1 MSLSE
6 QARRASTAYVQALS
20 PSLFSIPRLLGGD
33 FNAEEWEISILN
45 LLKEPS
51 RSLQSTLD
59 GELVTNGDGSSTLK
73 YVDIGSM
80 LASDTTQN
88 TFPVNDPVKRIDFI
102 LVQSAS
108 LISGHLDVIGNIP
121 YELLPEQ
128 LGDLRI
134 SSDPLG
140 DNIVDENLIKQLLQ
154 RKLLGVFEPDALL
167 WASDHFGLLA
177 TIVFI

>member
-1 MSLSE
+1 
-6 QARRASTAYVQALS
+6 
-20 PSLFSIPRLLGGD
+20 
-33 FNAEEWEISILN
+33 
-45 LLKEPS
+45 
-51 RSLQSTLD
+51 
-59 GELVTNGDGSSTLK
+59 
-73 YVDIGSM
+73 M

-108 LISGHLDVIGNIP
+108 LISGHLDVIRNIP
-121 YELLPEQ
+121 HELLPEQ
-128 LGDLRI
+128 LGELRS
-134 SSDPLG
+134 SSDPL
-140 DNIVDENLIKQLLQ
+140 VDEKLKQLFQ